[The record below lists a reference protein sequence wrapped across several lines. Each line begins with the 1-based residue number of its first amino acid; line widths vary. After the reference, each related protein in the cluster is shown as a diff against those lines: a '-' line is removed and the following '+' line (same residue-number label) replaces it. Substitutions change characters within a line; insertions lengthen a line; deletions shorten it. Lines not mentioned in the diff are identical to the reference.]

1 MGVRCE
7 AKGNPDLAR
16 FSGARIIDRDTC
28 GCQPSTSVEW
38 GRSAK
43 QMENSGA
50 QDQSWGEGRSDGKVV
65 ESRVGLMQSS
75 DHADGALVALTV
87 AGD

>member
-1 MGVRCE
+1 
-7 AKGNPDLAR
+7 
-16 FSGARIIDRDTC
+16 
-28 GCQPSTSVEW
+28 
-38 GRSAK
+38 
-43 QMENSGA
+43 MENSGA